1 MEILKKKKYLF
12 ENLTWHAIYLLDQT
26 WSELWFDGFCYWI
39 KPHLLQRAEPVI
51 SMATQ
56 NFHKKYEPTTTR
68 RLQAKLSKLK
78 LSEKE
83 TWNFLF
89 LFINSLSKHN
99 SILTVYQIWRERNNH
114 RLPSCLFYVSEEATN
129 NDCNLTKNTAT
140 QQHLKH
146 LLDFDRLIWSVLM
159 MCTHGKSWLQVLLR
173 PDHWWEYWEDKWDHR
188 HHRLLGVHHQQQQ

>member
-140 QQHLKH
+140 QQHLKPKTFTR
-146 LLDFDRLIWSVLM
+146 LWQIDLISFDDVHSWKVLAPGSAQTRPLM
-159 MCTHGKSWLQVLLR
+159 RVLR
-173 PDHWWEYWEDKWDHR
+173 R
-188 HHRLLGVHHQQQQ
+188 